1 MKVGSIGSIV
11 EALEATG
18 LNMLFGKM
26 NLVRRMDWNIG

>member
-1 MKVGSIGSIV
+1 MKVGSIV

-26 NLVRRMDWNIG
+26 NLVHRMDWNIG